1 MALAFL
7 ESFCATSV
15 MKNDATTSVPG
26 VNTVALKVTA
36 RGVRGNVSTAMANS
50 PAANAKAIDVFTTS
64 TRNCA
69 SGATIGRA
77 TWTVA
82 HTEAIAFA
90 QKRH

>member
-1 MALAFL
+1 
-7 ESFCATSV
+7 

-26 VNTVALKVTA
+26 VDTVALKVIA

-50 PAANAKAIDVFTTS
+50 PAANAKAIDVNTTC

-69 SGATIGRA
+69 IGATTGRA

-82 HTEAIAFA
+82 RTEAIAFA
-90 QKRH
+90 RKLR